1 MQKKGIFIVR
11 ELLISLLLKP
21 ASRGSWSILSGP
33 TYDTLGKGSPHQCG
47 QSQVANFDWSRGARD
62 EDVVTFEVPM
72 DDWRSPGVKEV
83 KTLQDLSTP
92 APQNLGFHHFEAFQV
107 AVQEKKI

>member
-1 MQKKGIFIVR
+1 
-11 ELLISLLLKP
+11 
-21 ASRGSWSILSGP
+21 
-33 TYDTLGKGSPHQCG
+33 
-47 QSQVANFDWSRGARD
+47 
-62 EDVVTFEVPM
+62 M